1 MFIFITII
9 IVILNPSSLKY
20 FSFISINENFESVDT
35 LGSFALVAVVFLS
48 VSRILIYFI
57 IMKFLV
63 LKIKPTNYILSFV
76 MVASISVINSMI
88 FVGTNRASFILN
100 FVATI
105 IILIYLYKKTAIT
118 FSFIMAA
125 ILPPLLGS
133 LLSFRQTTTITQ
145 GANKLVDLTD
155 TLQVYLGGVYNVAM
169 SLDITSPNNNP
180 LYLIIDIMRSAI
192 GPNILLKNMNFVN
205 SVHLF
210 NERIFQSNLV
220 SQILPMIGQGKLYLG
235 YIFAPLLGVLFIFI
249 ATYFTKIIVEKRR
262 FELIFVFTLITGRLG
277 FVMAQNGN
285 IFLNEL
291 TFYLPLFLLVYYINN
306 KVVIKN
312 E

>member
-1 MFIFITII
+1 YSLAIFIFHKLLIKSQTTGSVVFSKNNFIYFLFIFITII

-20 FSFISINENFESVDT
+20 FSFISINENFESVDS

-48 VSRILIYFI
+48 VSRILLYFI

-180 LYLIIDIMRSAI
+180 LYLIIDI
-192 GPNILLKNMNFVN
+192 
-205 SVHLF
+205 
-210 NERIFQSNLV
+210 
-220 SQILPMIGQGKLYLG
+220 
-235 YIFAPLLGVLFIFI
+235 
-249 ATYFTKIIVEKRR
+249 
-262 FELIFVFTLITGRLG
+262 
-277 FVMAQNGN
+277 
-285 IFLNEL
+285 
-291 TFYLPLFLLVYYINN
+291 
-306 KVVIKN
+306 
-312 E
+312 

>member
-1 MFIFITII
+1 
-9 IVILNPSSLKY
+9 
-20 FSFISINENFESVDT
+20 
-35 LGSFALVAVVFLS
+35 
-48 VSRILIYFI
+48 
-57 IMKFLV
+57 
-63 LKIKPTNYILSFV
+63 KPTNYILSFV

-105 IILIYLYKKTAIT
+105 IILIYLYKKTAIS

-262 FELIFVFTLITGRLG
+262 FELIFRSEEHTS
-277 FVMAQNGN
+277 
-285 IFLNEL
+285 EL
-291 TFYLPLFLLVYYINN
+291 KSRFDLV
-306 KVVIKN
+306 
-312 E
+312 